1 MQSLIDEI
9 KSLSDKIEPELIG
22 YRRHLHKHPEL
33 SKQEEQTANFISS
46 VLSKWK
52 IEHHCNIGGY
62 GIVGEIKG
70 VNPES
75 KTVALRADMDA
86 LPISE
91 KNNVDYASINP
102 GVMHACGHD
111 VHMTCLLGAIYIL
124 NNFKD
129 KFNGTVRFIFQP
141 SEETFPGGA
150 KAMIEEGALTNPT
163 PQFIIGEHVLPE
175 LEVGKVGF
183 VSGKAMASTDEIY
196 LTVKG
201 KGGHGALPNLSTDTV
216 LTASHIVVALQQVV
230 SRCAPPTIPT
240 VLSFGRFIAEG
251 RTNVLPDIVKI
262 DGTIRTF
269 DEKWR
274 AEAHEKITHIAKNIA
289 NAMGAECEVFID
301 KGYPYLLNDKALTQ
315 NMKKA
320 AISYFG
326 KNNVVDIEPRMTAED
341 FAYYSHVVPACF
353 YRLGVKNPDWK
364 EIRNIHTPIFDID
377 EKAIAKGAGFMAYAT
392 MQSL

>member
-9 KSLSDKIEPELIG
+9 KSLSEKIETELIG

-33 SKQEEQTANFISS
+33 SKQEVETANFISS

-52 IEHHCNIGGY
+52 IEHRCNIGGY

-86 LPISE
+86 LPINE
-91 KNNVDYASINP
+91 KNDVDYVSVNS

-111 VHMTCLLGAIYIL
+111 VHMTCLLGAIFIL
-124 NNFKD
+124 DNFKD
-129 KFNGTVRFIFQP
+129 RFTGTVRFIFQP
-141 SEETFPGGA
+141 SEESFPGGA
-150 KAMIEEGALTNPT
+150 KAMIEEGVLTNPT
-163 PQFIIGEHVLPE
+163 PKFIIGEHVLPE

-216 LTASHIVVALQQVV
+216 LTASHIVVALQQIV

-262 DGTIRTF
+262 DGTLRTF

-274 AEAHEKITHIAKNIA
+274 AEALEKITHIAKHTA
-289 NAMGAECEVFID
+289 VAMGAECEVFID
-301 KGYPYLLNDKALTQ
+301 EGYPYVLNDKEVTQ
-315 NMKKA
+315 NLKKA
-320 AISYFG
+320 AVSYFG
-326 KNNVVDIEPRMTAED
+326 KSNVVDLEPRMTAED
-341 FAYYSHVVPACF
+341 FAFYSHVVPACF

-364 EIRNIHTPIFDID
+364 EIRNVHSPVFDID
-377 EKAIAKGAGFMAYAT
+377 ERAIANGAGFMAYAT
-392 MQSL
+392 MQGL

>member
-9 KSLSDKIEPELIG
+9 KSLSEKIETELIG

-33 SKQEEQTANFISS
+33 SKQEEKTADFISS

-52 IEHHCNIGGY
+52 IKHSCNIGGY

-111 VHMTCLLGAIYIL
+111 VHMTCLLGAIFIL

-150 KAMIEEGALTNPT
+150 KAMIEEGVLTNPT

-196 LTVKG
+196 LTIKG